1 MVQWDHMISLLLGFG
16 AGVLFLYLLFSSRT
30 RQKPGPSEQ
39 RGDPPG
45 ASDELH
51 RLMFEG
57 NPLPMMVYDLDTL
70 AILAVNDAAAAHYGY
85 SPQEFLSLTIKDIRP
100 PEDIPALLDLVSNLR
115 SGFSQSGRWR
125 HRKKDGSLSDV
136 VITSHAVMFRGRPAR
151 FVLVN
156 DITEQKRAVEA
167 LRRSEEK
174 YRDLF
179 ENAND
184 AIFIVDSRYSYVD
197 ANKKAVELLGYS
209 REELLR
215 MSILDL
221 VPPEQVS
228 RSEAELDKLRG
239 AGSYEKFVGKIRTR
253 DGRWLDVEVSSSAI
267 MDNGQVIGS
276 RDIMRDITDRKKAEE
291 ALRTSEERYRL
302 LFESNPHP
310 MWVYDLE
317 TLAFLAVNDAAVRH
331 YGYSRDEF
339 LAMTLKDIR
348 PPEDVPALV
357 ENVSRVTEGLDEA
370 GVWRHRKKDGMI
382 IDVEITSHTLAF
394 AGRRAEIVL
403 AHDVTERRR
412 MEAELLKAQK
422 LESLGV
428 LAGGLAHDF
437 NNLLTAVMG
446 NISLAKLHSQAG
458 DGVSERL
465 QEAEKASFRARDLT
479 QQLLTFAKG
488 GVPVKRTVS
497 LPGLIKEA
505 AGFALRGSRS
515 MCEFF
520 LPPDLC
526 AVEADEGQL
535 SQVIHNLIIN
545 ADQAMPAGG
554 TISVRG
560 ENVTIGPG
568 DGLALH
574 AGTYVKLSVQDRG
587 IGIPR
592 EHFTRIF
599 DPYFTTKQKGSGLGL
614 ATTYSIIKRHD
625 GQITVESDLGAG
637 AVFHIYL
644 PAAGRCHPEAEPEEA
659 RPARGTGR
667 ILVMDD
673 EEMIRDVA
681 GKVLA
686 GLGYEVGFA
695 ADGEKA
701 VELYAAARGSGRP
714 FDAVIMDLTI
724 PGGTGGREA
733 IEKLRAI
740 DPGVRAIVSSGYS
753 NDPVMARFRDFGFRG
768 VVSKPYTAASLAEA
782 VKKALAEK

>member
-1 MVQWDHMISLLLGFG
+1 MISLLLGFG

-39 RGDPPG
+39 RGDSPG
-45 ASDELH
+45 TSDELH

-70 AILAVNDAAAAHYGY
+70 AILAVNDAAVALYGY
-85 SPQEFLSLTIKDIRP
+85 SHHEFLSMTIKDIRP
-100 PEDIPALLDLVSNLR
+100 PEDVPALLDLVTSLR

-125 HRKKDGSLSDV
+125 HRTKDGTIIDMA
-136 VITSHAVMFRGRPAR
+136 ITSHAVTFRGRPAR
-151 FVLVN
+151 FVLAN
-156 DITEQKRAVEA
+156 DITEQKGAEEA

-221 VPPEQVS
+221 IPPEQIS
-228 RSEAELDKLRG
+228 RSKAELDKLRG

-267 MDNGQVIGS
+267 MDGAQVIGS
-276 RDIMRDITDRKKAEE
+276 RDIMRDITDRKKSEE
-291 ALRTSEERYRL
+291 ALRASEERYRL

-331 YGYSRDEF
+331 YGYGHGEF
-339 LAMTLKDIR
+339 LTMTLKDIR
-348 PPEDVPALV
+348 PPEDVPALL
-357 ENVSRVTEGLDEA
+357 ENVSQVTKGLDEA
-370 GVWRHRKKDGMI
+370 GVWRHRKKDGTV
-382 IDVEITSHTLAF
+382 IDVEITSHTLTF

-403 AHDVTERRR
+403 AHDVTERRK
-412 MEAELLKAQK
+412 METELLKAQK

-437 NNLLTAVMG
+437 NNLLTAIMG
-446 NISLAKLHSQAG
+446 NISLAKLHSRAG

-465 QEAEKASFRARDLT
+465 HEAEKASFRARDLT

-497 LPGLIKEA
+497 LAGIIKEA

-515 MCEFF
+515 IYEFS
-520 LPPDLC
+520 LPLDLC
-526 AVEADEGQL
+526 AVEADEGQM

-554 TISVRG
+554 KVDMRC
-560 ENVTIGPG
+560 ENVIIGPG
-568 DGLALH
+568 DGLPLK
-574 AGTYVKLSVQDRG
+574 AGTYVKLSVQDQG

-614 ATTYSIIKRHD
+614 ATTYSIVKRHD
-625 GQITVESDLGAG
+625 GHITVESELGIG
-637 AVFHIYL
+637 TVFHVYI
-644 PAAGRCHPEAEPEEA
+644 PAAGGCRPEREHEEGA
-659 RPARGTGR
+659 PAPGTGR

-681 GKVLA
+681 GEMLA
-686 GLGYEVGFA
+686 RLGYEVEFA
-695 ADGEKA
+695 AKGEEA
-701 VELYAAARGSGRP
+701 VACYAAARQSERP

-724 PGGTGGREA
+724 PGGMGGREA
-733 IEKLRAI
+733 IQKLREI
-740 DPGVRAIVSSGYS
+740 DPGVKAIVSSGYS
-753 NDPVMARFRDFGFRG
+753 NDPIMARFREAGFRG
-768 VVSKPYTAASLAEA
+768 VVSKPYTVTSLSEA
-782 VKKALAEK
+782 VKKVLAEK